1 MQLDRF
7 LGVFLPFYFER
18 VLNPLEQA
26 RRWGLVCECH
36 TEMRKLEPNRRVEC
50 DRNSRRTREAR
61 VFLARLFGNM
71 SRSGRAVQGP
81 VEGISW
87 IPIETSLSER
97 SVSKEGERKF
107 GWTGLVPWLMVEA
120 RDPEQ
125 AKIIR
130 EQLISIND
138 TAAEP
143 LVLEYKEKF
152 LEDLEAHI

>member
-1 MQLDRF
+1 M
-7 LGVFLPFYFER
+7 
-18 VLNPLEQA
+18 
-26 RRWGLVCECH
+26 
-36 TEMRKLEPNRRVEC
+36 
-50 DRNSRRTREAR
+50 
-61 VFLARLFGNM
+61 
-71 SRSGRAVQGP
+71 
-81 VEGISW
+81 
-87 IPIETSLSER
+87 
-97 SVSKEGERKF
+97 SKEGERKF